1 LANAKPPKGLR
12 KPTPVSEIHPH
23 DIHQMME
30 ELKKRRDPPIQAL
43 LADVAVV
50 EGIIDLLIL
59 KGIITDTE
67 IRTYGDRYQSSISA
81 LIMLCVE
88 KGVFTEADLNKAI
101 VAFHHV
107 IRTHQAGKEMT
118 PDEVLSARQNY
129 LRGLLETE

>member
-1 LANAKPPKGLR
+1 
-12 KPTPVSEIHPH
+12 
-23 DIHQMME
+23 MME